1 MTFQCHEN
9 WSSHQRFSIKKV
21 FLEILQN
28 STLAQVFSCEFL
40 RTPFLQNSSGLLFL
54 WKFVLILPSSNLSL
68 DFRPM
73 KFGRLIKC
81 NNRNIF
87 LQKLRIKWVR
97 ETSSKPY
104 FDFWKSFI
112 WGRRKWSVLCQTVSQ
127 LNFVKDSQNVSH
139 VIFY

>member
-112 WGRRKWSVLCQTVSQ
+112 WDRRKWSVLCQTVSQ

>member
-87 LQKLRIKWVR
+87 LQKLRIKWVW
-97 ETSSKPY
+97 ETSSRPY

-112 WGRRKWSVLCQTVSQ
+112 RGRRKWSVLCQTVSQ